1 MFQYTFALDFKK
13 QKKQKGKGR
22 PLGKCTRIIISTP
35 KQMLQILLIPLE
47 QAKADN
53 TSENI
58 LNEIICFLTLYVI
71 CIEQRKLLKKY
82 III

>member
-1 MFQYTFALDFKK
+1 
-13 QKKQKGKGR
+13 
-22 PLGKCTRIIISTP
+22 
-35 KQMLQILLIPLE
+35 MLQILLIPLE

-53 TSENI
+53 TSENLLI
-58 LNEIICFLTLYVI
+58 EIICSLTLYVL